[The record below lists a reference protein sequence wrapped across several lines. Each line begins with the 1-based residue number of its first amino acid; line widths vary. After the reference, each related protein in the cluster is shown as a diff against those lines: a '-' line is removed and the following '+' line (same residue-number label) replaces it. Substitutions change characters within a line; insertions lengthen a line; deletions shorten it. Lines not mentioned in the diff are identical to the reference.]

1 MNIREILKTEES
13 KLNFLGGLIRLSKID
28 GNVSEDEKIFFSQAA
43 VQLEM
48 KENTIS
54 LLESYWS
61 SEDKINVK
69 FETKREGLFFIQQAV
84 QLCAVDGVYSDKEK
98 REIRLLGKELSL
110 LESSIEKIETW
121 VEDGLKWQAL
131 GETLLGIED

>member
-13 KLNFLGGLIRLSKID
+13 KLNFLGGLIRLAKVD
-28 GNVSEDEKIFFSQAA
+28 GNVSEDEKLFFSQAA
-43 VQLEM
+43 AQLEM
-48 KENTIS
+48 KEKTIS
-54 LLESYWS
+54 LFENYWS

-84 QLCAVDGVYSDKEK
+84 QLCAMDGVYNDKEK
-98 REIRLLGKELSL
+98 KEIKLLGKELSL

-121 VEDGLKWQAL
+121 IEDGLKWQAL
-131 GETLLGIED
+131 GETLLCIEN

>member
-13 KLNFLGGLIRLSKID
+13 KLNFLGGLIRLAKID
-28 GNVSEDEKIFFSQAA
+28 GSVSEDEKIFFSQVA

-48 KENTIS
+48 KEKTIS

-69 FETKREGLFFIQQAV
+69 FETKRESLFFIQQAV
-84 QLCAVDGVYSDKEK
+84 QLCAMDGVYNDKEK

-131 GETLLGIED
+131 GETLIGIED

>member
-13 KLNFLGGLIRLSKID
+13 KLNFLGGLIRLAKID
-28 GNVSEDEKIFFSQAA
+28 GSVSEDEKIFFSQAA

-54 LLESYWS
+54 LLENYWS

-84 QLCAVDGVYSDKEK
+84 QLCAIDGVYNDKEK
-98 REIRLLGKELSL
+98 KEIRLLGKELNL
-110 LESSIEKIETW
+110 LESSVEKIETW

-131 GETLLGIED
+131 GETLLCIEN

>member
-13 KLNFLGGLIRLSKID
+13 KLNFLGGLIRLAKID
-28 GNVSEDEKIFFSQAA
+28 GSVSEDEKIFFSQAA

-48 KENTIS
+48 KEKTIS

-69 FETKREGLFFIQQAV
+69 FETKRESLFFIQQAV

-121 VEDGLKWQAL
+121 VEDGLRWQAL

>member
-13 KLNFLGGLIRLSKID
+13 KLNFLGGLIRLAKID
-28 GNVSEDEKIFFSQAA
+28 EKVSDEEKLFFSQAA

-48 KENTIS
+48 KEESVS
-54 LLESYWS
+54 LLQNLWT
-61 SEDKINVK
+61 SEEKINVD
-69 FETKREGLFFIQQAV
+69 FETKRESLFFIQQAV
-84 QLCAVDGVYSDKEK
+84 QLCVMDGVYHHEEKKEIK
-98 REIRLLGKELSL
+98 LLGKELGL

-131 GETLLGIED
+131 GETLLDIED